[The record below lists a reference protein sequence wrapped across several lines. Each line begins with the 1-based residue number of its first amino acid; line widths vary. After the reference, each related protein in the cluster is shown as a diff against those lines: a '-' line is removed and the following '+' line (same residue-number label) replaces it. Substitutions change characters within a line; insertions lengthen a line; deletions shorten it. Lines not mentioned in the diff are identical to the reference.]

1 MSIARAV
8 RKPSVTSRP
17 AARPVARPSVRPP
30 APAIVPPP
38 PPPSPAAATP
48 AEIEFWDF
56 RYRTNRTPWD
66 AGRAPVG
73 LLQWIER
80 NPPRRRHILIP
91 GCGRGHEIFSFSGAG
106 WNTTAID
113 VSPAAIEKVKRRAN
127 RALAKQIYC
136 GDFFT
141 HPFNTPQFDVIYQR
155 TFLNALAPAHWPDFV
170 LRVASLLKP
179 GGLLL
184 GSFLFGERGAE
195 PPHGLAENE
204 DRRLFEA
211 RFMLVEEAPVTDSVA
226 AFEGRERWQV
236 WQKR

>member
-8 RKPSVTSRP
+8 HTPSVASRPHRP
-17 AARPVARPSVRPP
+17 AARPTVPAVVVPLPPP
-30 APAIVPPP
+30 AAG
-38 PPPSPAAATP
+38 ATP

-141 HPFNTPQFDVIYQR
+141 HSFTPSQFDVIYTR
-155 TFLNALAPAHWPDFV
+155 AFLNALDPARWAEFV
-170 LRVASLLKP
+170 QRVSSLLKP

-184 GSFLFGERGAE
+184 GSVVFGERGTE
-195 PPHGLAENE
+195 PPHGLAEGE
-204 DRRLFEA
+204 DRRLFEPG
-211 RFMLVEEAPVTDSVA
+211 FLLLEEAPVTDSVSL
-226 AFEGRERWQV
+226 FEGRERWQV

>member
-1 MSIARAV
+1 MSLARAV
-8 RKPSVTSRP
+8 HTPSVASRP
-17 AARPVARPSVRPP
+17 HRAAARPTAPAVVVPLPPP
-30 APAIVPPP
+30 A
-38 PPPSPAAATP
+38 AAATP

-66 AGRAPVG
+66 AGRAPIGV
-73 LLQWIER
+73 LQWIEH

-106 WNTTAID
+106 WNTTAVD

-136 GDFFT
+136 ADFFT
-141 HPFNTPQFDVIYQR
+141 HVFHPPQFDVIYER
-155 TFLNALAPAHWPDFV
+155 AFLNALPPARWPEFV
-170 LRVASLLKP
+170 QRVSSLLKP

-184 GSFLFGERGAE
+184 GSIIFGERGTE
-195 PPHGLAENE
+195 PPHGLADGE
-204 DRRLFEA
+204 DRRLFEPG
-211 RFMLVEEAPVTDSVA
+211 FVLLEEAPVLDSVPL
-226 AFEGRERWQV
+226 FEGRERWQV

>member
-1 MSIARAV
+1 MAMSLARAV
-8 RKPSVTSRP
+8 HSPSVASRPHRP
-17 AARPVARPSVRPP
+17 AARLVAPSVVVPLPPP
-30 APAIVPPP
+30 A
-38 PPPSPAAATP
+38 AAATP

-66 AGRAPVG
+66 AGRAPNGV
-73 LLQWIER
+73 LQWIER

-136 GDFFT
+136 ADFFT
-141 HPFNTPQFDVIYQR
+141 HAFNPGQFDVIYER
-155 TFLNALAPAHWPDFV
+155 AFLNALAPARWPEFV
-170 LRVASLLKP
+170 QRVATLLKP

-184 GSFLFGERGAE
+184 GSIMFGECGAE
-195 PPHGLAENE
+195 PPHGLAEGE
-204 DRRLFEA
+204 DRRLFEPG
-211 RFMLVEEAPVTDSVA
+211 FMLLEEAPVGDSVPL
-226 AFEGRERWQV
+226 FEGRERWQV

>member
-8 RKPSVTSRP
+8 RQPSVASRPARP
-17 AARPVARPSVRPP
+17 AARPSAPAVVAPP
-30 APAIVPPP
+30 APA
-38 PPPSPAAATP
+38 ACATP

-66 AGRAPVG
+66 AGRAPAG
-73 LLQWIER
+73 LLQWIEH

-136 GDFFT
+136 GDFFNYT
-141 HPFNTPQFDVIYQR
+141 FNYPVFDVIYQR
-155 TFLNALAPAHWPDFV
+155 VLLNALPPERWSDYVNRMAT
-170 LRVASLLKP
+170 LLKP
-179 GGLLL
+179 GGFLL
-184 GSFLFGERGAE
+184 GSIIFGERGDE
-195 PPHGLAENE
+195 PPHGLAEGE
-204 DRRLFEA
+204 DRLLLEP
-211 RFMLVEEAPVTDSVA
+211 RFTLVEESPITDSVPL
-226 AFEGRERWQV
+226 FEGRERWQV

>member
-1 MSIARAV
+1 MSVARAV
-8 RKPSVTSRP
+8 RKPSVVSRPPSRP
-17 AARPVARPSVRPP
+17 AARPT
-30 APAIVPPP
+30 APAVVVAPPP
-38 PPPSPAAATP
+38 PPPAPAAATP

-66 AGRAPVG
+66 AGRAPVA

-80 NPPRRRHILIP
+80 NPPRRRHVLIP

-141 HPFNTPQFDVIYQR
+141 HAFHLPQFDVIYQR
-155 TFLNALAPAHWPDFV
+155 VFLNALPPVHRPAFV
-170 LRVASLLKP
+170 ARVTALLKP

-184 GSFLFGERGAE
+184 GSFFFDERGAE
-195 PPHGLAENE
+195 PPHGLADGE
-204 DRRLFEA
+204 DRRLFETN
-211 RFMLVEEAPVTDSVA
+211 FMLVEEAPITDSVP